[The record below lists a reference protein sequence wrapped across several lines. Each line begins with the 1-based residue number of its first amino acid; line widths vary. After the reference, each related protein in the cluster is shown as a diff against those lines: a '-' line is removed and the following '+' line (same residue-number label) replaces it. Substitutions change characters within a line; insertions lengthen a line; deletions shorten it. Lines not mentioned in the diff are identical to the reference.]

1 MRVEVKKIDKLKR
14 KLKIEVS
21 GEEFLQEK
29 KEAYKLSAKN
39 LKVPGFRPGAA
50 PLELLEKHH
59 QAFLKEE
66 FLKQA
71 LPKFYRQA
79 LEQEKLSAAGYP
91 EISEVELKEENLS
104 FSASFE
110 ARPEVEIK
118 ESVYKGIKIKDKK
131 IEVQPQEVEKIIT
144 NLKDGIKKITEQD
157 LDDEK
162 ISHWASYSD
171 SAALREAIKGELFV
185 EKLRERKQQIE
196 EQIRSQLLKA
206 VNMEIPKSE
215 LEHYHKHLLERQ
227 IYNLR
232 LQGASEEDLEKYKE
246 DLSQKLKPLAE
257 NEIKLSY
264 ILEAV
269 RRKEGIKA
277 EASSNEAVLGFIL
290 SQAVYE

>member
-1 MRVEVKKIDKLKR
+1 MKVEIKKIDKLKR

-21 GEEFLQEK
+21 GEEFLQER
-29 KEAYKLSAKN
+29 KEAYKASAKN
-39 LKVPGFRPGAA
+39 LKVPGFRPGSA
-50 PLELLEKHH
+50 PLEVLEKHH
-59 QAFLKEE
+59 EAFLKEE

-79 LEQEKLSAAGYP
+79 LEQQNLSAAGYP
-91 EISEVELKEENLS
+91 EISEVELNEENLS

-110 ARPEVEIK
+110 ARPEVEVK

-131 IEVQPQEVEKIIT
+131 VEVKPEEVEAIIT

-162 ISHWASYSD
+162 LSRWAAYPD
-171 SAALREAIKGELFV
+171 SAALREAVKAELFV
-185 EKLRERKQQIE
+185 EKLRERKQKIE
-196 EQIRSQLLKA
+196 EQVRSQLLKS
-206 VNMEIPKSE
+206 VNFEIPQSE

-227 IYNLR
+227 IYNLH
-232 LQGASEEDLEKYKE
+232 LQGISEGDLEKYKE

-257 NEIKLSY
+257 SEIKLSY
-264 ILEAV
+264 ILEAI
-269 RRKEGIKA
+269 RRKEGMKS
-277 EASSNEAVLGFIL
+277 EVNSPEAVLGFIL